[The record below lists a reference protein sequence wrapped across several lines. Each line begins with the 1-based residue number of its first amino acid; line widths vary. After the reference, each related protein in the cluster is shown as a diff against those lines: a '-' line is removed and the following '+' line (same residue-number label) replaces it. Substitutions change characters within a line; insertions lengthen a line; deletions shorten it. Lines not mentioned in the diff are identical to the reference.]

1 MPETN
6 KKPGLEKC
14 PSGIRGLDEITEGG
28 LPRGRTTL
36 VAGGPG
42 CGKTLMAMEF
52 IVRGIRDFDEPG
64 AFMAFEER
72 EEELVQNSASLG
84 FDLPELIRGKK
95 LAMDYVH
102 IERQEIEET
111 GEYDLSALFAR
122 LEGMIDEVGAKRV
135 AIDTLEALFA
145 GLPNEAIVRAE
156 LRRLFRWLK
165 DKGVTSIITSE
176 KGKETLTRHGLEEYV
191 SDCVIFLD
199 HRLRNQVAT
208 RRLRIVKY
216 RGSSHGTNEYPT
228 MIDEEGLSVLPISS
242 VGLQYPVSCEYIST
256 GIDRLDQMLGGKGYY
271 RGSSILVS
279 GTSGTGKT
287 TMAATLADRSC
298 REGMRSLYIAFE
310 ESPEQIMRNM
320 GAVGINLGPWHSSGL
335 LRFLAVRPTIFG
347 LESHLVNVHK
357 LVEQFQPEVVLVDP
371 ITNLISVGTVE
382 ETSAMLIRLIDY
394 LKNRQITACFTSLT
408 AGGSNLEQSEVGISS
423 LMDTWV
429 LLRAMESQNERNRII
444 YILKSRGM
452 GHSNQ
457 VREFLLTPQGIQL
470 VDVYAGPGE
479 VLTGSARLAQ
489 EARDRQ
495 AELEKARTAEDRQ
508 RELLRERLNLEAELN
523 AVKARLDSV
532 TSELRLNIDE
542 EAARLSRA
550 DDDRRRI
557 SAFRKAD

>member
-1 MPETN
+1 
-6 KKPGLEKC
+6 
-14 PSGIRGLDEITEGG
+14 
-28 LPRGRTTL
+28 
-36 VAGGPG
+36 
-42 CGKTLMAMEF
+42 
-52 IVRGIRDFDEPG
+52 
-64 AFMAFEER
+64 
-72 EEELVQNSASLG
+72 
-84 FDLPELIRGKK
+84 
-95 LAMDYVH
+95 
-102 IERQEIEET
+102 
-111 GEYDLSALFAR
+111 
-122 LEGMIDEVGAKRV
+122 
-135 AIDTLEALFA
+135 
-145 GLPNEAIVRAE
+145 
-156 LRRLFRWLK
+156 
-165 DKGVTSIITSE
+165 
-176 KGKETLTRHGLEEYV
+176 
-191 SDCVIFLD
+191 
-199 HRLRNQVAT
+199 
-208 RRLRIVKY
+208 
-216 RGSSHGTNEYPT
+216 
-228 MIDEEGLSVLPISS
+228 
-242 VGLQYPVSCEYIST
+242 
-256 GIDRLDQMLGGKGYY
+256 
-271 RGSSILVS
+271 
-279 GTSGTGKT
+279 
-287 TMAATLADRSC
+287 
-298 REGMRSLYIAFE
+298 
-310 ESPEQIMRNM
+310 
-320 GAVGINLGPWHSSGL
+320 
-335 LRFLAVRPTIFG
+335 

-429 LLRAMESQNERNRII
+429 LLRVMESQNERNRII